1 MAAEHLSGRVT
12 ETDRALATAV
22 ASLIA
27 PAPDSDQG
35 YAHDVNA
42 KSAAL
47 RTAGLS
53 LPTEERAVLAV
64 ELLASL
70 DEDVSEDDPAEVDRA
85 WHQEMVRRSQQVT
98 SGEVKSLRWSEV
110 LEQVAANRNSR

>member
-1 MAAEHLSGRVT
+1 M
-12 ETDRALATAV
+12 
-22 ASLIA
+22 
-27 PAPDSDQG
+27 
-35 YAHDVNA
+35 NA

-47 RTAGLS
+47 RTEVLS

-85 WHQEMVRRSQQVT
+85 WGNEMVRRSQQIT
-98 SGEVKSLRWSEV
+98 SGEVKTLSWSEV
-110 LEQVAANRNSR
+110 LEQVAASRNSR

>member
-1 MAAEHLSGRVT
+1 
-12 ETDRALATAV
+12 
-22 ASLIA
+22 
-27 PAPDSDQG
+27 
-35 YAHDVNA
+35 VNA

-47 RTAGLS
+47 RTEVLS

-85 WHQEMVRRSQQVT
+85 WGNEMVRRSQQIT
-98 SGEVKSLRWSEV
+98 SGEVKTLSWSEV
-110 LEQVAANRNSR
+110 LEQVAANRKSR